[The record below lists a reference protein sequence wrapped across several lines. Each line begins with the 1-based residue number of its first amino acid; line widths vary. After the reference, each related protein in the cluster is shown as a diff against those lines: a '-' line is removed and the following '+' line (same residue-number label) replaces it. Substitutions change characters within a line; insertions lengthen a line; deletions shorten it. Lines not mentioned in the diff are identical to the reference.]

1 MARPHSHLS
10 LPQNKPGST
19 YGSGSSFGASTL
31 SSDSSNDSWDAC
43 TAVISFRSHPDTRI
57 FIEPRLASA
66 LMSAASS
73 DEKKVLSNLAGLSQS
88 VRKAQ
93 LKGKMTGGM
102 IPGKIMSKVQALA
115 TPDSIATLDKLG
127 MLNKLGPLASVL
139 IGMSGLNKGG
149 KKGGKKGG
157 GFLKGLGSKDKGNNI
172 DLGALQSLGSML
184 GGGSKM
190 AGMASMA
197 GMAGMMGSKMPAL
210 GGGRGGFD
218 PRDGLDMQD
227 ARALA
232 GMATRSGNAP
242 RGAPQGHRFDPSDG
256 LDMDDARGAYDM
268 YRGQS
273 AGYRGQPDPR
283 VLQGAPSGYNSR
295 GAPRLDMGDG
305 MDIEDMQAVAGRVG
319 GRY

>member
-1 MARPHSHLS
+1 MD
-10 LPQNKPGST
+10 KPGST

-43 TAVISFRSHPDTRI
+43 TAVISFRSRQDKRI

-66 LMSAASS
+66 
-73 DEKKVLSNLAGLSQS
+73 
-88 VRKAQ
+88 R
-93 LKGKMTGGM
+93 KMTGGM

-190 AGMASMA
+190 AAMA
-197 GMAGMMGSKMPAL
+197 GMAGMVGSKMPPL
-210 GGGRGGFD
+210 GGGGRGGFD
-218 PRDGLDMQD
+218 PTDGLDMQD

-232 GMATRSGNAP
+232 GMASRSGNAP
-242 RGAPQGHRFDPSDG
+242 RGPPQGHRFDPSDG
-256 LDMDDARGAYDM
+256 LDLDDARGAYDM

-283 VLQGAPSGYNSR
+283 VIRGAPSGYEGR
-295 GAPRLDMGDG
+295 GGPRLDMGDG